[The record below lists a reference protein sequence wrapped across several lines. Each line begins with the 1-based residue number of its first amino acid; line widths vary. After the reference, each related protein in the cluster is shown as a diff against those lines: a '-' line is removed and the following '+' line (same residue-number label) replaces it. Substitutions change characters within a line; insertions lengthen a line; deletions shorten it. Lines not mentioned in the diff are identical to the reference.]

1 MWYRVS
7 QAGIGGGVLSPTE
20 VRIQKLLQTP
30 QLGDTLSDTALENSE
45 SISDIPHPI
54 EEDTTDYQKRLWDS
68 LVNRDSEVGSN
79 HVADENGNIIG
90 KGPAT
95 DANEAR
101 RLSPFHQNP
110 EETPMEAQLEAVR
123 QENVN
128 NGDSMSSTEGVRGEI
143 SVRGEFPYASGK
155 GWSGYQDLPA
165 DKSWA

>member
-1 MWYRVS
+1 MWYRVA
-7 QAGIGGGVLSPTE
+7 QAGIGGGALSPME
-20 VRIQKLLQTP
+20 ARIQKLLHTP
-30 QLGDTLSDTALENSE
+30 QLGDPPPDSNLINGETTV
-45 SISDIPHPI
+45 DIPHPI
-54 EEDTTDYQKRLWDS
+54 EEDTSDYQQRLWDS
-68 LVNRDSEVGSN
+68 LVNRDSEVGTN
-79 HVADENGNIIG
+79 HVVDENGNIIG

-110 EETPMEAQLEAVR
+110 EETPMETQLEAVR
-123 QENVN
+123 HENIN
-128 NGDSMSSTEGVRGEI
+128 NSSMSSTEGARGEI